1 MDSNERL
8 STDEILSQ
16 FSDPNLASHAYL
28 DVHFQKYNQMTQLQ
42 ELHSQ
47 SSQLLSQLDHAT
59 EDLTWQLE
67 DIMTDLKK
75 SGPRLSYQIELL
87 KSGVAGL
94 VSDIEEIASPKI
106 EEIKR
111 RRDAEVNE
119 DKHDSESK
127 SNKKDIITAATIP
140 GGQAVSSNPTI
151 ARLQQL
157 ETVRSRMK
165 QVESVL
171 QKAQTFDEIELTNS
185 IVSSIENGDLEG
197 ALTTVG
203 EAAELIQV
211 WKGTSVYNGRAKF
224 VAQLRKRLRLH
235 LDNKMLKKVKVWGA
249 DQALRLARYLNL
261 NDLANGIGAQILLI
275 TAIRQPLHGQKLQ
288 IAIQRHKMRDTT
300 VFLVSYLERLV
311 TKVL

>member
-224 VAQLRKRLRLH
+224 VAQLRK
-235 LDNKMLKKVKVWGA
+235 KIEV
-249 DQALRLARYLNL
+249 ALGQQDAQESQGMGSGPGSATSPLPESERSSKWYRGSNSTNNSNSPASSRPETPNSNSKTQDEGYY
-261 NDLANGIGAQILLI
+261 GIF
-275 TAIRQPLHGQKLQ
+275 GQLSRK
-288 IAIQRHKMRDTT
+288 IG
-300 VFLVSYLERLV
+300 Y
-311 TKVL
+311 